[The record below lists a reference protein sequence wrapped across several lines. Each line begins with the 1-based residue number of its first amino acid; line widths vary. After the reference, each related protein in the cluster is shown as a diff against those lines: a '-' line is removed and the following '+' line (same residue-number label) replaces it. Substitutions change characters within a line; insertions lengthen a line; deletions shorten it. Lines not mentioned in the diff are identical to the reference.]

1 MKSYKNLFSISL
13 KDNPNHFAA
22 HSHHPWP
29 DVSFEAQKQ
38 SWLDAAKGLDHKW
51 ENIFEN
57 TLKPTRKFIANLL
70 GGVSPQQ
77 ICEGQN
83 TFEILLRVMS
93 SLNWTTYKPVT
104 ILTTDSEFYSFS
116 RLAQS
121 LKQNEFIE
129 IEHVPAEPFKTFN
142 ERFINAFKSRD
153 YEMVY
158 LSQVFFN
165 SGFITTSLF
174 DELKKIKGDS
184 LVVIDGYHATG
195 AIPVDISKYADDFY
209 YISGGYK
216 YLASGEACCFLYA
229 PPKDPRAPM
238 FTGWYTQL
246 SMLADVEKNGGL
258 KDPSSALKFPSDGQ
272 KWAGATFDPTAWYR
286 MKSVADLWLDNGITA
301 KVVHDR
307 VRELQKIF
315 LSELKSV
322 VGFYND
328 EQQHSFENKTLHL
341 VGFDGFSD
349 WGNFLTFDSSKATEI
364 EAKLKKQGY
373 TVDRRGNRLRF
384 GFGIYHDS
392 EDIIRLANTVKSMV

>member
-1 MKSYKNLFSISL
+1 MKSYKHLFSACL

-29 DVSFEAQKQ
+29 DVTFEAQKQ
-38 SWLDAAKGLDHKW
+38 CWIDAAKGLDHKW
-51 ENIFEN
+51 ENVFKNI
-57 TLKPTRKFIANLL
+57 LQPTRKFIADLL

-121 LKQNEFIE
+121 LKQNEFIK
-129 IEHVPAEPFKTFN
+129 IEHVPTEPFKTFN
-142 ERFINAFKSRD
+142 DRFLKALKKQH

-165 SGFITTSLF
+165 SGFTTSSLF
-174 DELKKIKGDS
+174 EDLKKNKGEA
-184 LVVIDGYHATG
+184 LVIIDGYHATG
-195 AIPVDISKYADDFY
+195 AIPVDVSKFVDDFY

-216 YLASGEACCFLYA
+216 YLTSGEGCCFLYA
-229 PPKDPRAPM
+229 PPNDSRAPM

-258 KDPSSALKFPSDGQ
+258 KDPNAALKFPSDGQ

-286 MKSVADLWLDNGITA
+286 MKAVADLWHNEGLTPKII
-301 KVVHDR
+301 HER
-307 VRELQKIF
+307 VIELQKIF
-315 LSELKSV
+315 LNELKSL

-328 EQQHSFENKTLHL
+328 EQSQSFDKKALNL
-341 VGFDGFSD
+341 VGFDGFKE
-349 WGNFLTFDSSKATEI
+349 WGNFLTFDSAKASEI
-364 EAKLKKQGY
+364 ELTLKTQGY
-373 TVDRRGNRLRF
+373 TIDRRGNRLRF
-384 GFGIYHDS
+384 GFGIYHDQD
-392 EDIIRLANTVKSMV
+392 DILRLSKTLKSTV